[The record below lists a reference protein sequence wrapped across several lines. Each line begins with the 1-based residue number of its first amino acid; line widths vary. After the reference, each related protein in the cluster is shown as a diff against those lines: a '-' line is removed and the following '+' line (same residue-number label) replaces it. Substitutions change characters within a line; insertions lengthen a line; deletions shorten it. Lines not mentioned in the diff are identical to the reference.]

1 MEHPS
6 SPKSIGFLLSGP
18 IGLAVADSAVISSAV
33 RLGLEVF
40 VTVGATPGLIENYEA
55 LTLQALSNQGISSL
69 TELETKQKTDT
80 LVCVGW
86 RSMVATEGGLK
97 NVFVIHDSLLPE
109 LRGWNPLVSAIE
121 MGLDRTGVTL
131 FQAGEEPD
139 TGPIVLQ
146 KAFDIDA
153 GSSIARVL
161 KKAGDC
167 AATLIIDFI
176 HQFTQGGVTATPQDE
191 SLASISPWR
200 NDDDYLVDWSG
211 SSSEIHRFILSRG
224 FPYQNARTSVNGAP
238 IWIGS
243 SKVKKGMPDL
253 AISSAGKMIAREGGN
268 PVVAC
273 GSGYVE
279 ISGLLHADGTP
290 YRVQH
295 LRTRFGT

>member
-1 MEHPS
+1 MVYPS

-18 IGLAVADSAVISSAV
+18 IGLAVADSAVFSSAI

-40 VTVGATPGLIENYEA
+40 VTVGGTPGLIEDYEA
-55 LTLQALSNQGISSL
+55 LILQSLAAQGICSL
-69 TELETKQKTDT
+69 TELETKQETDT

-86 RSMVATEGGLK
+86 RSMVGTEGGLR
-97 NVFVIHDSLLPE
+97 NVFVIHDSLLPQ

-131 FQAGEEPD
+131 FHAEEQPDAGA
-139 TGPIVLQ
+139 IVSQ
-146 KAFDIDA
+146 QAFDIDA
-153 GSSIARVL
+153 GFSIARAL

-167 AATLIIDFI
+167 AEMLLIDFLN
-176 HQFTQGGVTATPQDE
+176 QFAQGAVTATPQDE
-191 SLASISPWR
+191 SSASISPWR

-224 FPYQNARTSVNGAP
+224 FPYQGARTSVNGAA
-238 IWIGS
+238 ITIGS
-243 SKVKKGMPDL
+243 SKVKKGMPNL
-253 AISSAGKMIAREGGN
+253 AISSPGKTIAREGEN

-279 ISGLLHADGTP
+279 ISGLLQADGTP
-290 YRVQH
+290 YRIQH